1 MLRRLLVLA
10 SVCWLASAGSS
21 SATTLLVD
29 QVSPYSGYGVG
40 LSSWNGMTSALDSA
54 FGASNIT
61 VSASP
66 LDNLAYL
73 MSFDRLWLTARQ
85 PGDPGLSAAE
95 ISNIETYIAAGHR
108 VVLTGENSAW
118 ASWNNSILST
128 VGGTYAGTDTSDT
141 LTPVVAND
149 ITNGI
154 ATLGTI
160 ADGLAVGGLSLFSEN
175 VVTMWGSNVVTLL
188 SVNIEDDTFGTP
200 KFETNLANWLAAGS
214 TTPAVPEPTSL
225 LLLGSGLLGAARL
238 RKKS

>member
-10 SVCWLASAGSS
+10 SVGWLASAGSS

-29 QVSPYSGYGVG
+29 QVNPYSGYGYG

-54 FGASNIT
+54 FGVSNIT

-66 LDNLAYL
+66 LDNLSYL

-95 ISNIETYIAAGHR
+95 LTNIEAFIAAGHR

-118 ASWNNSILST
+118 GAWNNSILST
-128 VGGTYAGTDTSDT
+128 VGGTYAGAETSDT

-154 ATLGTI
+154 TTLGTI
-160 ADGLAVGGLSLFSEN
+160 ADGVALGGLSLFSEN
-175 VVTMWGSNVVTLL
+175 VVTMWGSNVVTVL

-200 KFETNLANWLAAGS
+200 KFESNLADWLAGEG
-214 TTPAVPEPTSL
+214 TQPVPEPTSL

-238 RKKS
+238 RRKS